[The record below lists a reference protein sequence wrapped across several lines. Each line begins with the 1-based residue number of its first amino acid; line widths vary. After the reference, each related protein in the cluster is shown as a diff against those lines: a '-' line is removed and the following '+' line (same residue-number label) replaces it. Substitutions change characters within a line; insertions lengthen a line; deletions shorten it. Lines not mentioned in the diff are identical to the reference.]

1 MEAPCFCGYGSNT
14 KGHSG
19 GLGMTF
25 PCLQYSHKLRAGS
38 LGKLSQPVIGT
49 YHRRERHSRA
59 GSGER
64 NLPRD
69 SLAFLQQ
76 GT

>member
-1 MEAPCFCGYGSNT
+1 
-14 KGHSG
+14 
-19 GLGMTF
+19 MTF
-25 PCLQYSHKLRAGS
+25 PCLQYSHRLRAVS

>member
-1 MEAPCFCGYGSNT
+1 
-14 KGHSG
+14 
-19 GLGMTF
+19 MTV
-25 PCLQYSHKLRAGS
+25 PCLQYSHRLRAGS

-64 NLPRD
+64 KGVEMGFCCISVNTLFSKIMELEIKILGNIKKRV
-69 SLAFLQQ
+69 
-76 GT
+76 